1 MRRKIKI
8 MIETARTVEINQP
21 LHAAETWC
29 DGCSAYTSM
38 LTIEMAAAMARL
50 GTGAIRHWVETAAF
64 HHQQSRAGLLRI
76 CQRSFIEH
84 LKVINFLPNRGGPA
98 RQSA

>member
-8 MIETARTVEINQP
+8 LLETARRIEINQP
-21 LHAAETWC
+21 INATQTWC
-29 DGCSAYTSM
+29 DGCGAYTPM
-38 LTIEMAAAMARL
+38 LTLEMAAAMARL
-50 GTGAIRHWVETAAF
+50 GSGAIRHWVETAAF
-64 HHQQSRAGLLRI
+64 HYQQSRAGLLRI

-84 LKVINFLPNRGGPA
+84 LKQINFLPRPSGPS